1 MPNVHPEPKRPPL
14 SRLATKILLFV
25 VLSTLTTSLAVSW
38 ISVRSSQDQLRLA
51 LERAYP
57 AEISRAVPTV
67 RGLMEGAARELRR
80 FSHHPAIT
88 DSFSRETPA
97 RRAAADELAS
107 RSEFFSGFAVI
118 DRKRTIRLAI
128 GGARGLPEEALSRL
142 PDLDSRP
149 PWSLP
154 TTDSGL
160 GPVLAVPIG
169 NVYRPA
175 GALLGTLRPALVRE
189 ALARAGPSEATA
201 RYLLDSEGRV
211 LVGSGSGETRAGVD
225 LSRLAASQPV
235 LRDYDDEVGEP
246 VLGGAVPLGL
256 YGWDVAVEVTIARAF
271 EPAHTVVGQTFAIGL
286 IIVVLMRK
294 QVEIDATST
303 KLQKHNAALEQA
315 NEVLSQLSITDGLTK
330 LHNHRYFQDFLT
342 REIKRVN
349 RAHEPLSM
357 LVIDIDD
364 FKGLNDRFGHA
375 AGDEFLA
382 GMARILMKTARETDL
397 LARYGGEEFV
407 VLCSDT
413 DLEGAYALA
422 EKIRT
427 AIQESSFILDESMRP
442 TRATVSIGVAQFNGN
457 RSQFFKAAD
466 RALYRAK
473 DQGKNCVIRDEE

>member
-235 LRDYDDEVGEP
+235 LRDYDDEVG
-246 VLGGAVPLGL
+246 AS
-256 YGWDVAVEVTIARAF
+256 
-271 EPAHTVVGQTFAIGL
+271 
-286 IIVVLMRK
+286 
-294 QVEIDATST
+294 ATW
-303 KLQKHNAALEQA
+303 
-315 NEVLSQLSITDGLTK
+315 
-330 LHNHRYFQDFLT
+330 
-342 REIKRVN
+342 
-349 RAHEPLSM
+349 
-357 LVIDIDD
+357 
-364 FKGLNDRFGHA
+364 
-375 AGDEFLA
+375 
-382 GMARILMKTARETDL
+382 
-397 LARYGGEEFV
+397 
-407 VLCSDT
+407 
-413 DLEGAYALA
+413 
-422 EKIRT
+422 
-427 AIQESSFILDESMRP
+427 RP
-442 TRATVSIGVAQFNGN
+442 
-457 RSQFFKAAD
+457 RSP
-466 RALYRAK
+466 RLP
-473 DQGKNCVIRDEE
+473 